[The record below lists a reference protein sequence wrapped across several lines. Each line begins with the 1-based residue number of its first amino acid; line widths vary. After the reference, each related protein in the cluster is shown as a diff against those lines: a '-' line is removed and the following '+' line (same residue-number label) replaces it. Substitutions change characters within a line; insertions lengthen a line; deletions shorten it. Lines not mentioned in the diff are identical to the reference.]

1 MLLVHTWD
9 TIHYQLQPGSEYG
22 LHLLTII
29 TYSNKRLDTTAG
41 IGILSALKQPLAPN
55 LLLGRSSTI

>member
-1 MLLVHTWD
+1 VHTRD

-22 LHLLTII
+22 LHLLTI

-41 IGILSALKQPLAPN
+41 IGILSALKQLLAPN